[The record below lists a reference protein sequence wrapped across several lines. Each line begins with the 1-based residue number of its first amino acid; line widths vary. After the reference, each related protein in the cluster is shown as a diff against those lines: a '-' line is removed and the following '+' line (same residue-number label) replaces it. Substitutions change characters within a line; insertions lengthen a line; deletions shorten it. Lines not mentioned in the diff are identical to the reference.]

1 MFSEKIYKHAERI
14 VKKKKKKGG
23 EGCVRSDALLFSFGK
38 YVLANFITE
47 PVGYPVHFLVSASM
61 D

>member
-1 MFSEKIYKHAERI
+1 MFSEKIYKHAGRI
-14 VKKKKKKGG
+14 VKKKKKKK
-23 EGCVRSDALLFSFGK
+23 EGSVRSDALLFSFGK
-38 YVLANFITE
+38 YVLAYFITE